1 MVQPTKPR
9 VCFITYHKLEEGHEN
24 HLLATPA
31 AGSDYETTTVMVTF
45 QPSGSGQRVCGTV
58 PIIND
63 QIGNE
68 PDELFSVTITSV
80 SDPNIMIGPSAEAC
94 VSIIDDDGM
103 Y

>member
-1 MVQPTKPR
+1 MGQPTKPR
-9 VCFITYHKLEEGHEN
+9 VCFITYHQEGHEN

-63 QIGNE
+63 TLGNE
-68 PDELFSVTITSV
+68 PAELFSVRITGV
-80 SDPNIMIGPSAEAC
+80 SDSNIVIGPNNEAC